1 MAVKPSEVLAL
12 IPILLMT
19 AVITSG
25 RSALRMSE
33 VGRGRIALTT
43 ERVDCDYYQ
52 WLDGTVSGINAYH
65 GEFMSQYSW
74 AEFVNA
80 SMQGN

>member
-1 MAVKPSEVLAL
+1 
-12 IPILLMT
+12 
-19 AVITSG
+19 
-25 RSALRMSE
+25 MSE
-33 VGRGRIALTT
+33 VGRGRIALIT

>member
-33 VGRGRIALTT
+33 VGRGRIALIT

-52 WLDGTVSGINAYH
+52 
-65 GEFMSQYSW
+65 
-74 AEFVNA
+74 
-80 SMQGN
+80 